1 MADSATEPGASSPV
15 PPPPPPARSY
25 PPPVGYAAPYWAA
38 PPPGPAPGLAYAGF
52 WIRFVAYLIDGLII
66 FVPIVIVFF
75 AIAGSTLGTH
85 PITCTVEN
93 TSTGQSITCNG
104 VGVFTGAVVALWAAV
119 LVVPWI
125 YFSIMWSWQGQS
137 IGQKVL
143 SLRVVDANNGARISI
158 GRAILRYFGIIVSS
172 WALYIG
178 LIWAAFDPRKQGW
191 HDKIASTFVV
201 RRV

>member
-1 MADSATEPGASSPV
+1 MPDSTHEPGVSPSV
-15 PPPPPPARSY
+15 PPPPPPHAY
-25 PPPVGYAAPYWAA
+25 PPPAPHGAPLWAA
-38 PPPGPAPGLAYAGF
+38 PPGPAPGLAYAGF
-52 WIRFVAYLIDGLII
+52 WIRFVAHLIDSLII
-66 FVPIVIVFF
+66 YVPVVIVFF
-75 AIAGSTLGTH
+75 VVAGSTLSTH
-85 PITCTVEN
+85 PITCSVVN
-93 TSTGQSITCNG
+93 TSTGQSVTCTG
-104 VGVFTGAVVALWAAV
+104 LGVFTGAIAALWAAA
-119 LVVPWI
+119 LLLPWI

-143 SLRVVDANNGARISI
+143 GLHVVDANNGAKISG
-158 GRAILRYFGIIVSS
+158 GRAILRYFGIIVST